1 MAAQQAYVSWDLNED
16 PILDEEGNEVGA
28 EEYVLIEK
36 IYVPAEQRRQGLARK
51 MLREALKEAKE
62 KHAGLTIKIAAL
74 PFDGDAIEM
83 DDLVAFC
90 ESEGFEVENTDGHAV
105 IMSM

>member
-1 MAAQQAYVSWDLNED
+1 MDAYISWDVNED
-16 PILDEEGNEVGA
+16 LIFDDEGNEVGT

-36 IYVPAEQRRQGLARK
+36 IYVPAEQRRQWLARK
-51 MLREALKEAKE
+51 MLREAIVEAKE

-83 DDLVAFC
+83 DDLVAFY
-90 ESEGFEVENTDGHAV
+90 ESEGFSVSNCDGHAV
-105 IMSM
+105 IMEL